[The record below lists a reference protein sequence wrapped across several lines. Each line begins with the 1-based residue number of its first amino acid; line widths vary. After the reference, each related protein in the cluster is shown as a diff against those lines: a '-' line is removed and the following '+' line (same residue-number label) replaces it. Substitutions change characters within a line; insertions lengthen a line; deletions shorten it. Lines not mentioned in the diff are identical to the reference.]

1 MPASKP
7 GFRSSS
13 GSKKPP
19 LTIATVFEC
28 LLMEKDA
35 ARLKQAVMKVIH
47 PRTDRVRCYSLCASC
62 VAKVEV
68 ASGVEVL
75 RENSQVVGI

>member
-1 MPASKP
+1 
-7 GFRSSS
+7 
-13 GSKKPP
+13 
-19 LTIATVFEC
+19 
-28 LLMEKDA
+28 MEKDA